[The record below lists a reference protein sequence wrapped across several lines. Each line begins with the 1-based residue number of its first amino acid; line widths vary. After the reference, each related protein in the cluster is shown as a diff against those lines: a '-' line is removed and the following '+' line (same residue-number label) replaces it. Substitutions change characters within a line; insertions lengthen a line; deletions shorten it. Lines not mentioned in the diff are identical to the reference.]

1 MMLIEKAR
9 LLLWDKYED
18 LSDGDIQ
25 KLIDMLKS
33 ICSIVVECYIQEKES
48 K

>member
-1 MMLIEKAR
+1 MTIEKAR
-9 LLLWDKYED
+9 QLLWDEYKD
-18 LSDGDIQ
+18 LSNEQIQ

-33 ICSIVVECYIQEKES
+33 ICSIVVENYINERDS

>member
-1 MMLIEKAR
+1 MSIEKAR
-9 LLLWDKYED
+9 QLLWDEYKD
-18 LSDGDIQ
+18 LSNEEVQ

-33 ICSIVVECYIQEKES
+33 ICSIVIEDYIKERNS